1 MRREKNMEQSNK
13 TDNASKNKNFRD
25 KICER
30 KFLKATTT
38 KKETNSDEEDD
49 SKSVL
54 SDLTFT
60 VTADPDK
67 FQAHSTLD
75 NAGTEITEDSIIK
88 GIFDAASALM
98 QVQAADAHSATDTI
112 TMEISNSW
120 VSMLDKKG
128 ATIVYQRGNSY
139 FMNAMKF

>member
-1 MRREKNMEQSNK
+1 MCREKNMEQSNK
-13 TDNASKNKNFRD
+13 TDNASKNKNFRE
-25 KICER
+25 KNCER
-30 KFLKATTT
+30 KFLKAATT

-54 SDLTFT
+54 SDLNFT

-128 ATIVYQRGNSY
+128 ATIVYQRCNSY